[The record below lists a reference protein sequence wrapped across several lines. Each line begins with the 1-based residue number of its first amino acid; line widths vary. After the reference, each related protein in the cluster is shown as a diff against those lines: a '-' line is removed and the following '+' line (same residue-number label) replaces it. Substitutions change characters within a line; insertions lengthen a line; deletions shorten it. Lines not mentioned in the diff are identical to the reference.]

1 MYGLWCNES
10 SISELLQSF
19 DDNLLT
25 RLNALV
31 NHPHRPDRLTRLYG
45 THTNLVIAADNSHLM
60 ASLRLRNGT
69 LR

>member
-10 SISELLQSF
+10 SVSELLQSLNY
-19 DDNLLT
+19 NLLT
-25 RLNALV
+25 PLKALV

-45 THTNLVIAADNSHLM
+45 AHTNFVIAADNRHLM

>member
-10 SISELLQSF
+10 SVSELLQSF
-19 DDNLLT
+19 NDNLLT

-45 THTNLVIAADNSHLM
+45 AHTNFAIVADHCYLM

>member
-10 SISELLQSF
+10 SVSELLQSLN
-19 DDNLLT
+19 DNLLT
-25 RLNALV
+25 RL
-31 NHPHRPDRLTRLYG
+31 YG
-45 THTNLVIAADNSHLM
+45 AHTNFVIAADNSHLM